1 MLKFY
6 VTSDAVI
13 VCVYSTCVNKFIMRS
28 EFDLINNFK
37 KKYSLK
43 SVGDDCAVLPKNAEF
58 DQLITADMLV
68 EDVDFRLNWT
78 KPEYLGHK
86 SLAVSLSDIAAMGGK
101 PVWAMLS
108 IAVPE
113 NLWRNNFLD
122 EFYDGWHKLAAVYSV
137 ELIGG
142 DISRSPDKLIIDSI
156 VGGEVSKGRAVMRST
171 AKVSDL
177 IAVSGSL
184 GGAAAG
190 LALLET
196 GINSPINLRQLK
208 PEPRTILA
216 QELSAAKIPSA
227 MMVISDGFS
236 ADLAHI
242 CAASNVGAKV
252 FGDKIPID
260 PSLETNCFDKERSL
274 DLALNGG
281 EDFELLFT
289 TDRSNA
295 EMLREFDVTVVGEI
309 TAAADRIELIAAGE
323 TSILESKGF
332 RHF

>member
-1 MLKFY
+1 
-6 VTSDAVI
+6 
-13 VCVYSTCVNKFIMRS
+13 MRS

-43 SVGDDCAVLPKNAEF
+43 SVGDDCAVLPKNTEF

-196 GINSPINLRQLK
+196 GIDSPINLRQLK

-227 MMVISDGFS
+227 MMDISDGFS

-252 FGDKIPID
+252 FSDKIPID
-260 PSLETNCFDKERSL
+260 PSLETNGFDKERSL

-309 TAAADRIELIAAGE
+309 TAAADRIELITAGE

>member
-1 MLKFY
+1 
-6 VTSDAVI
+6 
-13 VCVYSTCVNKFIMRS
+13 MRS

-196 GINSPINLRQLK
+196 GIDSPINLRQLK

-227 MMVISDGFS
+227 MMDISDGFS

-252 FGDKIPID
+252 FGDKIPIYA
-260 PSLETNCFDKERSL
+260 SLETNCFDKERSL